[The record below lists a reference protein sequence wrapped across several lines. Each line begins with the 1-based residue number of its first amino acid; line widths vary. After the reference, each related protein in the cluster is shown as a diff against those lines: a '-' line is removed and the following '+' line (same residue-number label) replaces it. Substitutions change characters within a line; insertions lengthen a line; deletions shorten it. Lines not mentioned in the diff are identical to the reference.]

1 MDDFEKLKELV
12 KAHQS
17 TILQFLEKLEE
28 KSNAQKT
35 ASNNDL
41 ASFIQKEKSKVASG
55 LAELESTLNETEKEI
70 SELSRTKETLL
81 SDNLLLEYKK
91 KDLLLITNKL
101 EEMNDEIS
109 IKNNELVEQQK
120 MITEQAEK
128 LTVIHD
134 EMLEKNQELEQQKE
148 ALLDQSDYLHE
159 ANQAITRMHE
169 EVQNQKNEILQKNE
183 ELLALNTEKN
193 NLIGIVAHDLKSPLN
208 QIKGLL
214 SIVKLAANH
223 DKETMSCLNMM
234 ENSAERLTN
243 LIAKI
248 LDVEAIESKDLNL
261 IQERISLTEILNS
274 LADRFDLPAKEKR
287 IKIHRCIGDEIFILA
302 DRIYTA
308 QVFENLIS
316 NAIKFSPPDKNIFIN
331 LSVSGDLAIGEIKDE
346 GPGINDEDKKKLFGK
361 YQKLSAKP
369 TGNETSTGLGLSIV
383 KKFVESMNGKIWCES
398 TPGNGASFF
407 VSFKTY

>member
-1 MDDFEKLKELV
+1 MDDFEKLKEIV

-41 ASFIQKEKSKVASG
+41 ASFIEKEKNKVARG

-91 KDLLLITNKL
+91 KDLLLITDKL
-101 EEMNDEIS
+101 EEMNAEIS
-109 IKNNELVEQQK
+109 IKNNELVQQQK

-128 LTVIHD
+128 LTVIH
-134 EMLEKNQELEQQKE
+134 EEILEKNSELEQQKE

-223 DKETMSCLNMM
+223 DKETMSCLNM
-234 ENSAERLTN
+234 
-243 LIAKI
+243 
-248 LDVEAIESKDLNL
+248 
-261 IQERISLTEILNS
+261 
-274 LADRFDLPAKEKR
+274 
-287 IKIHRCIGDEIFILA
+287 
-302 DRIYTA
+302 
-308 QVFENLIS
+308 
-316 NAIKFSPPDKNIFIN
+316 
-331 LSVSGDLAIGEIKDE
+331 
-346 GPGINDEDKKKLFGK
+346 
-361 YQKLSAKP
+361 
-369 TGNETSTGLGLSIV
+369 
-383 KKFVESMNGKIWCES
+383 
-398 TPGNGASFF
+398 
-407 VSFKTY
+407 

>member
-1 MDDFEKLKELV
+1 MDDFEKLKEIV

-28 KSNAQKT
+28 KANAQKT
-35 ASNNDL
+35 ASNPDL
-41 ASFIQKEKSKVASG
+41 SSFIQKEKSKVASG

-91 KDLLLITNKL
+91 KDLLLITDKL
-101 EEMNDEIS
+101 EEVNDEIS

-134 EMLEKNQELEQQKE
+134 EILEKNSELEQQKE

-261 IQERISLTEILNS
+261 IPERISLTEILNG

-287 IKIHRCIGDEIFILA
+287 IKIHRQIGDEIFILA

-316 NAIKFSPPDKNIFIN
+316 NAIKFSPPDKNIFIR
-331 LSVSGDLAIGEIKDE
+331 LSVSGELAVGEVKDE

-398 TPGNGASFF
+398 MPGDGASFL
-407 VSFKTY
+407 VSFKAY